1 MSAKLYSIDAF
12 QQMVRGM
19 VQETIHEQMIKEL
32 DRLNLKELGGV
43 SGTSLTGTSDAT
55 TGTSGTTPAT
65 GTKSGIQTTPGN
77 DDPANSVLVP
87 GTNLPLNQG
96 LVAASKEMNFK
107 KKAELIKKISDQL
120 TAMKGVVVKESPS
133 T

>member
-1 MSAKLYSIDAF
+1 MATKLYSIEAF
-12 QQMVRGM
+12 HHMVRGM
-19 VQETIHEQMIKEL
+19 VQETIKEQMIKEL

-43 SGTSLTGTSDAT
+43 EGTSLTGTSDAT
-55 TGTSGTTPAT
+55 TGTSGTTPST

-87 GTNLPLNQG
+87 GTNMPLNQG

-107 KKAELIKKISDQL
+107 KKAQLIQKISDQL
-120 TAMKGVVVKESPS
+120 TAMKGVVTK
-133 T
+133 